1 MTKKVRIENADTS
14 NHRVR
19 VFIERLNE
27 AGQWVR
33 APHDAP
39 VELDFP
45 TALHEGWIHQGQRLV
60 VEEAKP

>member
-19 VFIERLNE
+19 VFVERLNE
-27 AGQWVR
+27 AGEWVR
-33 APHDAP
+33 TDPP

-45 TALHEGWIHQGQRLV
+45 AALHEGWIHQGQRLV

>member
-19 VFIERLNE
+19 VFVERLTE
-27 AGQWVR
+27 SGEWVR
-33 APHDAP
+33 TDAP

-45 TALHEGWIHQGQRLV
+45 TALHEGWIHAGQRLV
-60 VEEAKP
+60 IEEAKP